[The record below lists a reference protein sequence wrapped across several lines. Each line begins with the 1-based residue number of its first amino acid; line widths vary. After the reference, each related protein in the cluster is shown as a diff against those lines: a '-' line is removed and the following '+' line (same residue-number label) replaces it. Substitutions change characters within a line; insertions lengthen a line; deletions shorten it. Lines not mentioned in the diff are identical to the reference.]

1 MFKVKLWFI
10 LFCFIFFLMGIS
22 HSTEILTLDKAVQ
35 IAIKNNPKIKE
46 SLFNKR
52 AAMEE
57 KRSAFSEM
65 LPKIS
70 AEYKYLH
77 LRDDPFVY
85 FKMGPQEKKF
95 VRGYRN
101 TYSWN
106 ISLVQPIFT
115 GFALLSKYEIAAL
128 GLDREKLSA
137 ELTKLDVA
145 FEVKQAYFN
154 VLLARRELEVMEEEV
169 KQLKSHLEDAK
180 GFYSQGI
187 IPKND
192 LLKSEVA
199 YSLAKQKLVRAKSD
213 LSVAKS
219 NLNRIL
225 NRNILDFS
233 YEIQDVN
240 TMPLLSQRLDELI
253 KKAMKKRPEIIA
265 IDRAIKQA
273 SWGIKLA
280 RSKFFPTVSIF
291 GEYQREGEDL
301 GATENKFTNDKNLL
315 LGINAKWQFFES
327 GKKFFDVRKAKW
339 KLKSLKERKKG
350 LKNQIAV
357 QVKKAYEDL
366 MVAKI
371 NVETAKKSL
380 SQARE
385 NYRVTNEGYKV
396 QVNTST
402 DVLDARTYLTQSELN
417 YYSALYGFHIALAAL
432 KRAVGEY

>member
-1 MFKVKLWFI
+1 MRKTTLLII
-10 LFCFIFFLMGIS
+10 LLYYVFFWTKIS
-22 HSTEILTLDKAVQ
+22 HPAQVLTLDKAVQ
-35 IAIKNNPKIKE
+35 LAIKNNPRIKE
-46 SLFNKR
+46 ALFNKM
-52 AAMEE
+52 AALEE
-57 KRSAFSEM
+57 KRSAFSNM
-65 LPKIS
+65 LPKVS
-70 AEYKYLH
+70 AEYNYLH

-95 VRGYRN
+95 VTGYRN

-106 ISLVQPIFT
+106 ILLVQPIFT
-115 GFALLSKYEIAAL
+115 GFALLSKYEISAL

-137 ELTKLDVA
+137 ELIKLDVA

-154 VLLARRELEVMEEEV
+154 VLLAKREVEVMEEEV
-169 KQLKSHLEDAK
+169 KQLKSHLDDAK

-187 IPKND
+187 IPQND

-199 YSLAKQKLVRAKSD
+199 YSFAKQKLVRAKSD
-213 LSVAKS
+213 LSVARS

-225 NRNILDFS
+225 NKNILDYS
-233 YEIQDVN
+233 YEVQDID
-240 TMPLLSQRLDELI
+240 TMPFFSQRLDELI
-253 KKAMKKRPEIIA
+253 KMAMKKRPEIIA

-273 SWGIKLA
+273 KWGIKLA
-280 RSKFFPTVSIF
+280 KSRFFPTVSIF
-291 GEYQREGEDL
+291 GEYQRQGEDL
-301 GATENKFTNDKNLL
+301 GATKNKFTNEKNLS
-315 LGINAKWQFFES
+315 LGIKAKWEFFES
-327 GKKFFDVRKAKW
+327 GKKFFDVRKARW
-339 KLKSLKERKKG
+339 RAESLQERKKA
-350 LKNQIAV
+350 LKDQIAV

-417 YYSALYGFHIALAAL
+417 YYGALYGYHIALAAL
-432 KRAVGEY
+432 KRAIGEY